1 MLKLYEDIRAS
12 AAHRVRIALHF
23 KGIAYERVLIALA
36 NGDQKTA
43 GYLAVNPQGVV
54 PSLEASGDVFTQSL
68 AILEWLEET
77 CPRPALLPGTA
88 GDRARIRAMAL
99 AVAADIHPVQSL
111 RIRTY
116 LEREK
121 GWSEGEVCAW
131 LCHWIAVGLGDLQI
145 LVERSGASGRYC
157 YGDEVTLADV
167 VLVPQLVNARRFGC
181 DLEPF
186 DRLLAIDEALSRLS
200 AFAAASPAALTAG

>member
-1 MLKLYEDIRAS
+1 
-12 AAHRVRIALHF
+12 IALHF
-23 KGIAYERVLIALA
+23 KGITYERVLITLA
-36 NGDQKTA
+36 KGDQKTA

-54 PSLEASGDVFTQSL
+54 PSLEAGDDVFTQSL

-77 CPRPALLPGTA
+77 YPRPTLLPGTA
-88 GDRARIRAMAL
+88 ADRARIRAMAL

-121 GWSEGEVCAW
+121 GWSEGEVRAW

-145 LVERSGASGRYC
+145 LIERAGPPARYC
-157 YGDEVTLADV
+157 CGDEVTLADV
-167 VLVPQLVNARRFGC
+167 V
-181 DLEPF
+181 
-186 DRLLAIDEALSRLS
+186 
-200 AFAAASPAALTAG
+200 